1 MSKNYAIEAEQ
12 REQAGKG
19 AARSLRREGKI
30 PAVIYGD
37 KKDPVKVTLDS
48 NRINVEYNKGH
59 MFTTLC
65 DLNVG
70 KEKHLVLARDI
81 QLHPVT
87 DVVEHVDFLRVSAKT
102 KIAVN
107 VPVKFIN
114 EDKSPGLEDKGIL
127 NVTRYD
133 VEVVCLATNIPEEI
147 EVDLAGKEQ
156 GDTVKASDAKLPTG
170 SKYVIDDR
178 DFTIATIMA
187 PKRLEDLEAE
197 LAEEGLEDDGIV
209 SDEEAAAAAEGGD
222 GEEKAEGDE

>member
-37 KKDPVKVTLDS
+37 KKEPVKITLDS
-48 NRINVEYNKGH
+48 NRINVEYYKGH

-65 DLNVG
+65 DLSVG
-70 KEKHLVLARDI
+70 KDKHLVLARDV

-107 VPVKFIN
+107 VPVTFVN
-114 EDKSPGLEDKGIL
+114 EDKSPGLVDKGIL

-133 VEVVCLATNIPEEI
+133 VEVVCLATNIPDEI
-147 EVDLAGKEQ
+147 VVDLEGKEQ
-156 GDTVKASDAKLPTG
+156 GDAVKSTDAKLPEG
-170 SKYVIDDR
+170 SKFVIDDR
-178 DFTIATIMA
+178 DFTIATIVA

-197 LAEEGLEDDGIV
+197 LAEGDEDDGIV
-209 SDEEAAAAAEGGD
+209 SDEEAAAAAEAESGD
-222 GEEKAEGDE
+222 AKEGDAE